1 MLTKIRDYIMHQH
14 LIEPGETVQVGV
26 SGGADSVCLL
36 YALSQLRSDLQFE
49 LEAVHVN
56 HNLRSTAHRDEV
68 FTLGLCQEWGIPC
81 RIVSVDVMSRLQ
93 RERRGVEEAARQ
105 LRYEAFAKSGAQKT
119 ALAHHMQ
126 DQAETVLMNL
136 IRGSGTKGLAGMLP
150 KNGSVIRPLLCCSK
164 REIIGYLQDH
174 GLQWVEDETNQDVE
188 FTRNRIRHQVIPMI
202 EEQWNPNFCE
212 SASHTA
218 AMLQQDEELLSS
230 MANAQYQRL
239 KREQGVH
246 LLEMTKLPPALAS
259 RVVRLFLADVGH
271 GRDIG
276 FCHIQAILELAD
288 KPSGSK
294 INLPEGL
301 TLERSYDILRCYQE
315 SRGLEDSWAYPIESI
330 PCEVVVP
337 ENKLKIR
344 FRFVKSIK
352 NTNICE
358 KLYTKWIDYDTIK
371 DTLQIRTRRPGD
383 YISAAGGKK
392 KLKDYFIDEKIPRP
406 ERDRIPLLADGPH
419 VLWIIGY
426 RLSDSCKIGDE
437 TKRVLEIDAEFPD
450 AYI

>member
-1 MLTKIRDYIMHQH
+1 MLTKIRDYILHQH

-36 YALSQLRSDLQFE
+36 HVLSQLRSDLQFE

-68 FTLGLCQEWGIPC
+68 FTSELCQEWGIPC

-93 RERRGVEEAARQ
+93 RDRRGVEAAARQ
-105 LRYEAFAKSGAQKT
+105 LRYEAFAESGAQKT

-150 KNGSVIRPLLCCSK
+150 KNGCVIRPLLCCSK
-164 REIIGYLQDH
+164 SEILGYMQDH

-188 FTRNRIRHQVIPMI
+188 FTRNGIRHQLVCMI
-202 EEQWNPNFCE
+202 EERWNPNFCE
-212 SASHTA
+212 SASQTA

-230 MANAQYQRL
+230 MAKAQYERL
-239 KREQGVH
+239 KREKGVH
-246 LLEMTKLPPALAS
+246 LPEMAKLPPALAS
-259 RVVRLFLADVGH
+259 RVARLFLEDVGH
-271 GRDIG
+271 GRDMG
-276 FCHIQAILELAD
+276 FCHIQAILEMAG

-294 INLPEGL
+294 INLPGGL
-301 TLERSYDILRCYQE
+301 TLERSYDILQCYQE
-315 SRGLEDSWAYPIESI
+315 SRDREGGWAYPVGRI
-330 PCEVVVP
+330 PCEIEVP

-344 FRFVKSIK
+344 FRFVESIK

-371 DTLQIRTRRPGD
+371 DTLQVRTRRPGD
-383 YISAAGGKK
+383 YISAAGGRK
-392 KLKDYFIDEKIPRP
+392 KLQDYFIDEKIPRP

-426 RLSDSCKIGDE
+426 RLSDACKIGEE
-437 TKRVLEIDAEFPD
+437 TKRVLEIDAEFP